1 MVYIYNP
8 PSYGYAQFF
17 GPKQQ
22 MVSCPKCKQQ
32 SLTQLEYV
40 KGRGGWLGCTMF
52 AGFGG
57 MIFLGGIMILNK
69 SFKKDGGFRNENISI
84 CLFVFLLGISFCCCA
99 PIPFYCDNCKDV
111 KHYCGMCNTYIG
123 KYVRDG
129 RRPVVILP
137 PELYGF
143 KNDQPTN

>member
-52 AGFGG
+52 AGF
-57 MIFLGGIMILNK
+57 
-69 SFKKDGGFRNENISI
+69 
-84 CLFVFLLGISFCCCA
+84 GISFCCCA